1 VFPLKRNRQRLRSLN
16 VDRKLLLNARFFAR
30 LSVCAFALAATMTAQ
45 ADAFPTGFGDG
56 FVTRSVPVDGST
68 VSMTIGGTGPVILLL
83 HGYAEDSR
91 MWRPFAAAMAPRFT
105 VIAAD
110 LPGIGNSSIPAT
122 EIDMTTSAKRIHD
135 AVRSLGYRRVR
146 VVGHDIGLMV
156 AYAYAAMYSRD
167 VDRLVLMDAFLPGV
181 SGWEPIYNDPAEWHF
196 RFFGPTPV
204 ALVRGRER
212 IYFEHFWNDFAAN
225 KKRSISEE
233 SREEY
238 ASAYARPGRMA
249 AGFAYFASWP
259 KTAVQFARFAKVKL
273 AMPVLCIGGDKSLG
287 TALAAQTKLVSLN
300 STSIVLKNT
309 GHWLMEERPS
319 ESIAALSSFLSRDG
333 SAP

>member
-1 VFPLKRNRQRLRSLN
+1 LN
-16 VDRKLLLNARFFAR
+16 IRFLAQ
-30 LSVCAFALAATMTAQ
+30 LVICALTSVAVAATPAN
-45 ADAFPTGFGDG
+45 AYPTGFGAG
-56 FVTRSVPVDGST
+56 FVTHAVPIDGST
-68 VSMTIGGTGPVILLL
+68 VSMTIGGSGPVILLL

-91 MWRPFAAAMAPRFT
+91 MWRPFAAAVAPRFT
-105 VIAAD
+105 VIAVD
-110 LPGIGNSSIPAT
+110 LPGIGNSSIPASA
-122 EIDMTTSAKRIHD
+122 IDMTTSAKRIHD
-135 AVRSLGYRRVR
+135 ALGSLGYRRVR

-156 AYAYAAMYSRD
+156 AYAYAAMYPRE

-196 RFFGPTPV
+196 RFFGPTPL

-212 IYFEHFWNDFAAN
+212 IYFEHFWNDFAAD
-225 KKRSISEE
+225 KKRSISES

-259 KTAVQFARFAKVKL
+259 KTAVQFARFAREKL
-273 AMPVLCIGGDKSLG
+273 PMPVLSIGGDKSLG
-287 TALAAQTKLVSLN
+287 AALAAQTKRVALH

-319 ESIAALSSFLSRDG
+319 ESIAALSSFISHTG
-333 SAP
+333 NAP